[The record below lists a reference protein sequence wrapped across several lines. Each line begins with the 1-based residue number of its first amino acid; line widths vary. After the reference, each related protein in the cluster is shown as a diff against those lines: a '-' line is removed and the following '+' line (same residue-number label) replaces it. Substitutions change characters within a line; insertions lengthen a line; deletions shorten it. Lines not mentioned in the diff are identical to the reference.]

1 MNKSLGVVF
10 AEWRDH
16 VEFEL
21 RMRHV
26 LDKAMR
32 LMGNRAR
39 TAAWARWREKVEEG
53 RAVKMA
59 MRKFVYGAQ
68 AHAFARWREFYADV
82 LTLRRIASAMAHA
95 EHQSLR
101 RCVDKWVAFVEG
113 ELDLKE
119 KYKTAALKFF
129 GNVKQKC
136 FTEWVKYTVTMLR
149 VKQLMGNG
157 LRRQAKR
164 ALRAW
169 SEEAT
174 VAKVLRTKSAFLQQ
188 NSAAGVGRRAFRIWI
203 ATMRGERHW
212 RLRHSR
218 WAFTEW
224 LETEQRR
231 KEEAMRE
238 AKLAL
243 VVKRLMFGNL
253 ARIFAGWRLIPQRNK
268 RFFRKQQALKRAIAA
283 GDETIK
289 RKRKALVAT
298 AWRGWR
304 FQMVDQEKLALVK
317 RMLSKRLGAAKGTF
331 LGRWWTYVEYRRA
344 KLTKFASAKETFARM
359 RQRAAYAR
367 WAEATRAADAEAE
380 AKLAKAMEFAFGATL
395 ALTVNKW
402 RAVVAE
408 SKQKKLAM
416 QRIAALLTGFGLEN
430 LALHVTRAWLE
441 LARARRESAKRV
453 FRADKHR
460 RAKTLDAAFLSW
472 KVQSQPLSQGDYLKA
487 IGTNADD
494 IWDRDFDD
502 RGDPTSVHAQTLV
515 RRTRA
520 MFDGRDPDFDDEAR
534 EDLEAIRLGTPAPSA
549 KKGIVSRVRSR
560 AASLASPQ
568 NARAS
573 PQNADSD
580 SDDDDA
586 MVTRR
591 ARTPVGEGVAG
602 GQPRG
607 LRLRA
612 PSSAPGFAASAA
624 LSSPASR
631 SSAPNAASGSRR
643 ATRRHARRDR
653 AKALFFF
660 IVITFESID
669 SRDVLP
675 PPPVDRALAPRAR
688 RREKIARARRKF
700 FFFFRE
706 RSRSC
711 GKNAKTFG
719 SKKVNGHFLHVR
731 KCASVDRE
739 HNRAA
744 RSPARG
750 GEGAR
755 GGACR
760 CCTGESEPP
769 ACCATTAGTD
779 VIPAELAT
787 ESDSAAGTLTAFDSA
802 AGPRP
807 MMDERE
813 RARRQQVAETKRRQR
828 KFEERAKAREMA
840 EADMVRPAM
849 RACTPHLCPGARF
862 ANPDN
867 D

>member
-1 MNKSLGVVF
+1 MREKLDVAMRRMSRRALGGAFGRWAEWLEEVLEMREKLASALARMNKRAVHAAFDTWAHAAAVEAERRRILLAHVAKRMNKSLGVVF

-174 VAKVLRTKSAFLQQ
+174 VAKALRTKSAFLQQ

-218 WAFTEW
+218 WAFTRW

-268 RFFRKQQALKRAIAA
+268 RFFRKQQALKRAVAA

-367 WAEATRAADAEAE
+367 WAEATRAADAELE

-430 LALHVTRAWLE
+430 LALHVTRAWLD

-487 IGTNADD
+487 IGSNADD

-591 ARTPVGEGVAG
+591 ARTPVGEGVG
-602 GQPRG
+602 GRPTARPP
-607 LRLRA
+607 A
-612 PSSAPGFAASAA
+612 SSA
-624 LSSPASR
+624 
-631 SSAPNAASGSRR
+631 
-643 ATRRHARRDR
+643 
-653 AKALFFF
+653 
-660 IVITFESID
+660 V
-669 SRDVLP
+669 V
-675 PPPVDRALAPRAR
+675 
-688 RREKIARARRKF
+688 
-700 FFFFRE
+700 
-706 RSRSC
+706 
-711 GKNAKTFG
+711 
-719 SKKVNGHFLHVR
+719 
-731 KCASVDRE
+731 
-739 HNRAA
+739 
-744 RSPARG
+744 
-750 GEGAR
+750 
-755 GGACR
+755 
-760 CCTGESEPP
+760 
-769 ACCATTAGTD
+769 
-779 VIPAELAT
+779 
-787 ESDSAAGTLTAFDSA
+787 
-802 AGPRP
+802 
-807 MMDERE
+807 
-813 RARRQQVAETKRRQR
+813 
-828 KFEERAKAREMA
+828 
-840 EADMVRPAM
+840 
-849 RACTPHLCPGARF
+849 GARF
-862 ANPDN
+862 CGECGAKFAGVKKFCSECGERL
-867 D
+867 

>member
-1 MNKSLGVVF
+1 MREKLASALARMNKRAVHAAFDTWAHAAAVEAERRRILLAHVAKRMNKSLGVVF

-218 WAFTEW
+218 WAFTRW

-268 RFFRKQQALKRAIAA
+268 RFFRKQQALKRAVAA

-367 WAEATRAADAEAE
+367 WAEATRAADAELE

-430 LALHVTRAWLE
+430 LALHVTRAWLDWRARAAKAPSACFARTNTAGPRRWTRRFSPGRYSRSRCRRE
-441 LARARRESAKRV
+441 TTSRRSGQTQTTSGTGILMIAATPRPYTRRRWCAERAPCSTGATRISTTKLARIWRRSAWARPRRRRRRGLCRACGRAPPAWRVRKTRARVRKTRTPTRTTTTRWSRAARAR
-453 FRADKHR
+453 
-460 RAKTLDAAFLSW
+460 
-472 KVQSQPLSQGDYLKA
+472 
-487 IGTNADD
+487 
-494 IWDRDFDD
+494 
-502 RGDPTSVHAQTLV
+502 
-515 RRTRA
+515 
-520 MFDGRDPDFDDEAR
+520 
-534 EDLEAIRLGTPAPSA
+534 PS
-549 KKGIVSRVRSR
+549 
-560 AASLASPQ
+560 
-568 NARAS
+568 ARAS
-573 PQNADSD
+573 
-580 SDDDDA
+580 
-586 MVTRR
+586 
-591 ARTPVGEGVAG
+591 AG

-700 FFFFRE
+700 FFFF
-706 RSRSC
+706 
-711 GKNAKTFG
+711 GKGHDRKNRKKRQNVRIKKSQRTF
-719 SKKVNGHFLHVR
+719 SPRTKVRLR
-731 KCASVDRE
+731 
-739 HNRAA
+739 
-744 RSPARG
+744 
-750 GEGAR
+750 
-755 GGACR
+755 
-760 CCTGESEPP
+760 
-769 ACCATTAGTD
+769 
-779 VIPAELAT
+779 
-787 ESDSAAGTLTAFDSA
+787 
-802 AGPRP
+802 
-807 MMDERE
+807 
-813 RARRQQVAETKRRQR
+813 
-828 KFEERAKAREMA
+828 
-840 EADMVRPAM
+840 
-849 RACTPHLCPGARF
+849 
-862 ANPDN
+862 
-867 D
+867 